1 MAYTGTSSV
10 ILGHKSSHSREDW
23 MSQHIWCLIEDKR
36 NLHLKLLENR
46 NVDERA
52 GFNLQYRRIRK
63 AIYRSTRADR
73 RRWADDIADRAQH
86 AANTGYLMELYR
98 RTKTLVGDSRR
109 KRKTLRSK
117 EGRLIVTSEEQ
128 LLRWHQHF
136 EEVFRLSATSTPE
149 ALSVSSSPPRLLD
162 INSEPPSDSEVTE
175 AVLSLKTGKAPG
187 FDLITAEMLQAD
199 LTFAVD
205 VLTPLIEKVWTTEE
219 LPDDRNKGLLI
230 TCLKKVIS
238 VSAITGEA
246 LHCCQFP
253 LKSSAG

>member
-1 MAYTGTSSV
+1 
-10 ILGHKSSHSREDW
+10 
-23 MSQHIWCLIEDKR
+23 
-36 NLHLKLLENR
+36 
-46 NVDERA
+46 
-52 GFNLQYRRIRK
+52 
-63 AIYRSTRADR
+63 
-73 RRWADDIADRAQH
+73 
-86 AANTGYLMELYR
+86 MELYR

-128 LLRWHQHF
+128 HLRWHQHF

-162 INSEPPSDSEVTE
+162 INSEPPSDSEVAE

-205 VLTPLIEKVWTTEE
+205 VLTPLIEKIWTAEE

-238 VSAITGEA
+238 ASAITEEA